1 MTITTDKVNVPEG
14 ADFTFVCKKIPFAI
28 SCWSEIPYRDANLVD
43 LDLVNKMGIPLR
55 NIKVTRMSI
64 LGHDVRAVGRIKQ
77 TIQCVHKGR
86 VQGTIHLEAKVVRDL
101 YTILGADCIASARTY
116 SKLMGKKPPDPPDD
130 DPEEEDNQKPFINLG
145 GDDEEDVIKNEDEEN
160 KAKDKKDDD
169 IKKNA
174 GNKQDHDDEAI
185 KKDDENNQEK
195 EDKFKAAFCDEERPD
210 HNLGTWTCV
219 AHEKWKCVPET
230 IRGIELSA
238 FSHGYDISADTAVHH
253 AKAEEDEERRHQ
265 PRIVKC
271 ESDSDESYE
280 EDNDDADDEPL
291 QPVDCNF
298 KGKMFCKTCFLFK
311 KPESV
316 WRSHHTSQMLACP
329 TIPNEVKRELVE
341 KFKRGES

>member
-1 MTITTDKVNVPEG
+1 MTIITDKVNVPDG
-14 ADFTFVCKKIPFAI
+14 TDFTFVCKKIPFAI
-28 SCWSEIPYRDANLVD
+28 SCLSDMPYRDANLVD

-86 VQGTIHLEAKVVRDL
+86 VQGTIHLDAKVVRDL

-130 DPEEEDNQKPFINLG
+130 DPEEEDNQKPIIHLG
-145 GDDEEDVIKNEDEEN
+145 GDNEDDVVEN
-160 KAKDKKDDD
+160 
-169 IKKNA
+169 
-174 GNKQDHDDEAI
+174 E
-185 KKDDENNQEK
+185 DDENHNKEDDKKNNATDIQEDQDDRTIKNDNDQNEGK

-210 HNLGTWTCV
+210 HNLSIWTTV

-238 FSHGYDISADTAVHH
+238 YSHGYDVSSDTAHHH
-253 AKAEEDEERRHQ
+253 AQAEEEEERRYQ
-265 PRIVKC
+265 PIIVRC
-271 ESDSDESYE
+271 DSESEEGLE
-280 EDNDDADDEPL
+280 EDYDDADEEPL
-291 QPVDCNF
+291 QPVECNF

-329 TIPNEVKRELVE
+329 TIPTEVKRELVE
-341 KFKRGES
+341 KYKRGES